1 MAESAKIVSAVDIGS
16 SKVVALVGEAGEREG
31 DFSIIGVG
39 IVPSRGMKRGQIV
52 NVGEVTQAIR
62 EAVDGAERSSATTMS
77 TALVSVAGNHIQS
90 QNSHGAVAIGRGEQ
104 GVTSEDINRVLEA
117 AQAITVPNNREVI
130 HVIPRHFK
138 VDEQEGVRHPLGML
152 GYRLEAQTNI
162 VTASSTAIQNLYKC
176 LHGARI
182 EHAEAVLAPLASAE
196 ATLTPTERE
205 MGVVLADIGHGT
217 TDIAIYIDGAVW
229 HVSVLEVGGWHFT
242 SDLAKVLRLP
252 LDTAEQIK
260 LAHGQASL
268 RDLTT
273 EAPFVAAGFG
283 DEGDVTI
290 QRRDMAEILHERA
303 RELFDLIMLEVKRS
317 GYDGLLPAGL
327 VLTGGGAQLPGLREV
342 AREVARLPVRL
353 AAPSN
358 LHGLVDAIKSPAYS
372 TAVGLVKW
380 GMLNVVAKPSRRR
393 RVLPNL
399 RIDVKGWFGNLLPR
413 SDS

>member
-1 MAESAKIVSAVDIGS
+1 M
-16 SKVVALVGEAGEREG
+16 
-31 DFSIIGVG
+31 
-39 IVPSRGMKRGQIV
+39 
-52 NVGEVTQAIR
+52 
-62 EAVDGAERSSATTMS
+62 
-77 TALVSVAGNHIQS
+77 
-90 QNSHGAVAIGRGEQ
+90 
-104 GVTSEDINRVLEA
+104 
-117 AQAITVPNNREVI
+117 
-130 HVIPRHFK
+130 
-138 VDEQEGVRHPLGML
+138 
-152 GYRLEAQTNI
+152 
-162 VTASSTAIQNLYKC
+162 
-176 LHGARI
+176 
-182 EHAEAVLAPLASAE
+182 
-196 ATLTPTERE
+196 
-205 MGVVLADIGHGT
+205 
-217 TDIAIYIDGAVW
+217 
-229 HVSVLEVGGWHFT
+229 LEVGGWHFT